1 MRSIIAYLPILPDSD
16 STAKFESLFAIQAAR
31 VHSTEPG
38 CLLYQLCK
46 NRKKPGQYTVVE
58 IYEDQAAID
67 LHVVNLKKYHDPEQ
81 AKLFTGKPDV
91 HVFDVVGNHGL
102 KDGIAKRAI
111 VATMTIKQGSGD
123 GFEKAAL
130 PVMEKVHS
138 NEPGNLCYCLSH
150 SEDKRTYVFIELYTD
165 KKAIQAHGKTKY
177 FQAGFMKQRPFI
189 EKTQLSFLLAVG
201 KSGAKL

>member
-165 KKAIQAHGKTKY
+165 KKSDTGSWENKIFSSWFHETETLYRKN
-177 FQAGFMKQRPFI
+177 PI
-189 EKTQLSFLLAVG
+189 VFLT
-201 KSGAKL
+201 SSR